1 MKVRRAVSITPTM
14 SPEPILQELSEGR
27 RILRKDTVMKKTTVP
42 FGLDKPHSKSL
53 AKKTNKVKT
62 TKYELHTWA
71 PLSLGFQFTRAA
83 NIYFLVISILTT
95 QEFSPKTPASMIGT
109 FTAVLF
115 FTMLKE
121 AYEDYQRY
129 KSDLEMNNRKTKVLN
144 SDASNEQSQ
153 DLEKSWAEIRPGD
166 IVRVEEG
173 DEVPADLLLVHAA
186 GNKDV
191 VFVSTMNLDGETNLK
206 DREIPQYF
214 SSKTLRVISE
224 MSGSVEC
231 DEPNAN
237 LD

>member
-1 MKVRRAVSITPTM
+1 
-14 SPEPILQELSEGR
+14 
-27 RILRKDTVMKKTTVP
+27 
-42 FGLDKPHSKSL
+42 
-53 AKKTNKVKT
+53 VKT

-71 PLSLGFQFTRAA
+71 PLSLGYQFTRAA

-109 FTAVLF
+109 FAMVLF

-144 SDASNEQSQ
+144 QSLEAEDSQ
-153 DLEKSWAEIRPGD
+153 DIEKSWAEIRPGD

-186 GNKDV
+186 DNKDV

-214 SSKTLRVISE
+214 TTQTLKQVQE
-224 MSGSVEC
+224 MSGHVEC

-237 LD
+237 LDQWEGRFEGDDQEPQIASIKNLLLRGVTLKNVEYAYGICLYVG